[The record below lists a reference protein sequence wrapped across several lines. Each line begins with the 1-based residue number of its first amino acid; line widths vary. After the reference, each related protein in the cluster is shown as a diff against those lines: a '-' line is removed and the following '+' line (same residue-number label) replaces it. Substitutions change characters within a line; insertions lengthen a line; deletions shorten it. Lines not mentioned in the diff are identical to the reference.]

1 MKFKC
6 KFIKRTLMLAA
17 VLCLLTVFAAAP
29 VTASETSLPD
39 FTGSNEAKAC
49 AEWEAFVASYDPDG
63 SLLAQADP
71 EGSDH
76 AGLDAKY
83 DHYEVY
89 TREMA
94 DKLEEIAAKYG
105 LQLYGRFGDGDVY
118 AITER
123 LIVNDSEEFSD
134 KACNTLLDGYVF
146 SSGTFSFDG
155 IFDAS
160 MGRLSVDYQ
169 FRRSVK
175 GVLDP
180 VIHNNGSLGEHQKQL
195 LVTNSG
201 LPFAATLAE
210 HHSLLMAEFDT
221 CFVRINVMGGTDV
234 GITFDDLQDLLN
246 TFDFSVIAG
255 VPGLPVPEPAETE
268 NAETDDEQQYITVSR
283 EGVAEQIPVENVCIL
298 NTGATIATAP
308 EYFTH
313 NVRDD
318 VDFFT
323 CEAWTGEREAYYS
336 VYYIGQSSPS
346 DICEELYAA
355 YGDKYATRNAF
366 AVKVGPYDA
375 TAVYFDGEI
384 ASPAYQRHFFIVPA
398 VAGCIVIEAQFDFE
412 MYEGLYQIM
421 LALFDTLSIG

>member
-29 VTASETSLPD
+29 VTASETTLPD
-39 FTGSNEAKAC
+39 FTGSNEALAS

-63 SLLAQADP
+63 SLLAQTDP
-71 EGSDH
+71 EGDGH
-76 AGLDAKY
+76 TGLDEKY

-105 LQLYGRFGDGDVY
+105 LTLYGRFGAGDVH
-118 AITER
+118 AIAEK
-123 LIVNDSEEFSD
+123 LIVNDYEEFSD
-134 KACNTLLDGYVF
+134 KAYNTIVDGYAF

-155 IFDAS
+155 IFNAS

-175 GVLDP
+175 GVLDS
-180 VIHNNGSLGEHQKQL
+180 VIHNNGSLGEHQEL
-195 LVTNSG
+195 LLINDSG
-201 LPFAATLAE
+201 IPFAAVLSE
-210 HHSLLMAEFDT
+210 HRSLLMAEFDT

-234 GITFDDLQDLLN
+234 GITFDDLKDLLN
-246 TFDFSVIAG
+246 TFDFSVIAD
-255 VPGLPVPEPAETE
+255 VPGLPVPEPMENE
-268 NAETDDEQQYITVSR
+268 NAEADGQQQYITVSR

-298 NTGATIATAP
+298 NTGATIAIAP

-323 CEAWTGEREAYYS
+323 CEAWKGEREAYYS

-355 YGDKYATRNAF
+355 YCDKYAVRNVL

-375 TAVYFDGEI
+375 TAVQFDGEI

-398 VAGCIVIEAQFDFE
+398 VAGCIVIEAQFDIE